1 MKNWYLIIIFLMFAK
16 CAFPQDVTFRASA
29 PEVVEI
35 GQQFRLI
42 YTVNAKPENFSAQAV
57 DGISVL
63 AGPSTSQSSNVSII
77 NGKVTQNFELR
88 YTYIVQ
94 ANKEGKFIIPSAEV
108 VVDKKT
114 YKSESIKI
122 EVIKG
127 GSTNN
132 QTRNA
137 STAAGLN
144 QTEHAANTSQISN
157 KDLYIKIFVT
167 KTKVHQEEHLIATIK
182 LFSKLNITRLDN
194 AKLPSLKGFIAQDLE
209 IPQLTSLNRERI
221 NDEIYLTGVLKKYI
235 LYPQKTGELTIEP
248 FELDVYYQKPNNR
261 TSRSM
266 FDDFFGSV
274 ETEGR
279 KVYSNSVKIKVDGL
293 PANKPFNFSGAVGKL
308 NMTASIDN
316 STVKTNDAINLKV
329 KISGN
334 GNLKYINPLKIEF
347 PSDFD
352 VYDPKVG
359 DNIKYTEAG
368 AFGNKSFEYLMIPRH
383 AGDFTIPAFNF
394 SYFDTES
401 NKYKTQKAGPF
412 NIKVTKSEGDTTI
425 TVSSSFTKE
434 DLKFLGQDIRFI
446 KTDSKLKKSNQFIF
460 GSRMFYAFY
469 IAGIVLFIIVFL
481 FRRKKMKENAN
492 VMLVKNKKA
501 NKFARGRLKKASAYM
516 KQEKSEAFYEELV
529 KAMWGYLSNKLGIT
543 IASLSKDNA
552 RSEMLKKNVDEEYID
567 QIMNIIDRCEYAR
580 YSPVTEE
587 TKMDTLYKD
596 AIKVISKLQ
605 QKLK

>member
-1 MKNWYLIIIFLMFAK
+1 MKNWYLLIIFLLFAK
-16 CAFPQDVTFRASA
+16 CAFSQDVTFKASA

-42 YTVNAKPENFSAQAV
+42 YSVNAKPENFTSPAV

-63 AGPSTSQSSNVSII
+63 AGPSTSQSSNVSIV

-94 ANKEGKFIIPSAEV
+94 ANREGKFIIPSAEV
-108 VVDKKT
+108 VVNKKT
-114 YKSESIKI
+114 YKSEPIKI

-127 GSTNN
+127 GPKQA
-132 QTRNA
+132 QTGA
-137 STAAGLN
+137 AAAGIN
-144 QTEHAANTSQISN
+144 QSEQPSSQQQTSN

-167 KTKVHQEEHLIATIK
+167 KTRVHQEEHLVATIK
-182 LFSKLNITRLDN
+182 LYSKLNITRLDN
-194 AKLPSLKGFIAQDLE
+194 AKLPSLQGFIAQDLE
-209 IPQLTSLNRERI
+209 VPQLTSLNRERI

-235 LYPQKTGELTIEP
+235 LYPQKTGKLTIEP
-248 FELDVYYQKPNNR
+248 FELDVYYQKADNR
-261 TSRSM
+261 RSRSM

-274 ETEGR
+274 ESEGR
-279 KVYSNSVKIKVDGL
+279 KVYSNSVTINVDEL
-293 PANKPFNFSGAVGKL
+293 PSNKPYNFSGAVGKL
-308 NMTASIDN
+308 NMTASLDN

-329 KISGN
+329 KITGN
-334 GNLKYINPLKIEF
+334 GNLKYINPMKIEF

-359 DNIKYTEAG
+359 DNIKYTEGG
-368 AFGNKSFEYLMIPRH
+368 AVGNKLFEYLMIPRH
-383 AGDFTIPAFNF
+383 AGDFTIPAFTF
-394 SYFDTES
+394 SYFDTGS
-401 NKYKTQKAGPF
+401 NQYKTQKAGPF
-412 NIKVTKSEGDTTI
+412 NIKVDKSEGDTTI

-446 KTDSKLKKSNQFIF
+446 KTDTNFKKSNKFVF
-460 GSRMFYAFY
+460 GSRLFYAFY
-469 IAGIVLFIIVFL
+469 ITGVIVFIIVFL

-501 NKFARGRLKKASAYM
+501 NKFARERLKKASAYM
-516 KQEKSEAFYEELV
+516 KQNKNEAFYEELV

-552 RSEMLKKNVDEEYID
+552 RSEMLSKNVDEEYIN

-580 YSPVTEE
+580 YAPVTEE
-587 TKMDTLYKD
+587 TKMDTLYND

>member
-1 MKNWYLIIIFLMFAK
+1 MKNWFIIIILLFAK
-16 CAFPQDVTFRASA
+16 CAFSQDVTFKASA
-29 PEVVEI
+29 PEVVEL

-42 YTVNAKPENFSAQAV
+42 YTVNAKAENFSSPAI

-63 AGPSTSQSSNVSII
+63 AGPSTSQSSNVSIV

-94 ANKEGKFIIPSAEV
+94 ANKEGEFTIPPAEV

-114 YKSESIKI
+114 YKSQPIKI

-127 GSTNN
+127 GANNSQRST
-132 QTRNA
+132 
-137 STAAGLN
+137 STAAGI
-144 QTEHAANTSQISN
+144 TESEQAANTSQISN
-157 KDLYIKIFVT
+157 SDLYIKIFVS

-194 AKLPSLKGFIAQDLE
+194 AKLPSLQGFIAQDLE

-235 LYPQKTGELTIEP
+235 LYPQKTGELTIDP

-261 TSRSM
+261 RSRSM

-274 ETEGR
+274 ESEGR
-279 KVYSNSVKIKVDGL
+279 KVYSNSVTINVDEL
-293 PANKPFNFSGAVGKL
+293 PANKPYNFSGAVGKL
-308 NMTASIDN
+308 DMTASVDN
-316 STVKTNDAINLKV
+316 SNVKTNDAINLLV

-347 PSDFD
+347 PPDFD
-352 VYDPKVG
+352 VYDPKVN
-359 DNIKYTEAG
+359 DNIKYTDAG
-368 AFGNKSFEYLMIPRH
+368 AIGNKSFEYLMIPRH

-401 NKYKTQKAGPF
+401 NQYKTQKAGPF
-412 NIKVTKSEGDTTI
+412 NINVTKSEGDTTI

-446 KTDSKLKKSNQFIF
+446 KTESKLKKSNQFIF
-460 GSRMFYAFY
+460 GSRLFYAFF
-469 IAGIVLFIIVFL
+469 IGSVFLFIIVFL
-481 FRRKKMKENAN
+481 LRRKKMKENAN

-501 NKFARGRLKKASAYM
+501 NKFARERLKKASVYM
-516 KQEKSEAFYEELV
+516 KQDKSEAFYEELV

-552 RSEMLKKNVDEEYID
+552 RSEMLTKNVDEEYIN
-567 QIMNIIDRCEYAR
+567 QIMDIIDRCEYAR
-580 YSPVTEE
+580 YAPVTEE
-587 TKMDTLYKD
+587 TKMDTLYND
-596 AIKVISKLQ
+596 AIKIISKLQ

>member
-1 MKNWYLIIIFLMFAK
+1 MKMKKWFIIIILLFAK
-16 CAFPQDVTFRASA
+16 CAFSQDVTFKASA
-29 PEVVEI
+29 PEVVEL

-42 YTVNAKPENFSAQAV
+42 YTVNAKAENFSSPAI

-94 ANKEGKFIIPSAEV
+94 ANREGEFTIPPAEV

-114 YKSESIKI
+114 YKSNPIKI

-127 GSTNN
+127 GSKPN
-132 QTRNA
+132 QSR
-137 STAAGLN
+137 AAATGITQSEETSN
-144 QTEHAANTSQISN
+144 ISQISN
-157 KDLYIKIFVT
+157 NDLYIKIFVS

-194 AKLPSLKGFIAQDLE
+194 AKLPSLQGFIAQDLE
-209 IPQLTSLNRERI
+209 VPQLTSLNRERI

-235 LYPQKTGELTIEP
+235 LYPQKTGELTIDP

-261 TSRSM
+261 RSRSM

-274 ETEGR
+274 ESEGR
-279 KVYSNSVKIKVDGL
+279 KVFSNSVTINVDEL
-293 PANKPFNFSGAVGKL
+293 PANKPYNFSGAVGKL
-308 NMTASIDN
+308 NMTATVDN
-316 STVKTNDAINLKV
+316 SNVKTNDAINLLV

-347 PSDFD
+347 PADFD
-352 VYDPKVG
+352 VYDPKVN
-359 DNIKYTEAG
+359 DNIKYTDAG
-368 AFGNKSFEYLMIPRH
+368 AIGNKSFEYLMIPRH

-401 NKYKTQKAGPF
+401 NQYKTQKAGPF
-412 NIKVTKSEGDTTI
+412 NINVIKSEGDTSI

-446 KTDSKLKKSNQFIF
+446 KTESKLKKSNQFMF
-460 GSRMFYAFY
+460 GSRLFYSFF
-469 IAGIVLFIIVFL
+469 IGSVFLFIIVFL

-501 NKFARGRLKKASAYM
+501 NKFARERLKKASAYM
-516 KQEKSEAFYEELV
+516 KQDKSEAFYEELV

-552 RSEMLKKNVDEEYID
+552 RSEMLAKNVDEEYIN
-567 QIMNIIDRCEYAR
+567 QIMDIIDRCEYAR
-580 YSPVTEE
+580 YAPVTEE
-587 TKMDTLYKD
+587 TKMDTLYND